1 MLFDLQYTST
11 YTVSAGKE
19 LSVSNLRD
27 FRARVGLAL
36 AASDAV
42 VVDLTRTI
50 RVDSWALL
58 ALSDLAAAFERRLTF
73 AAPDYL
79 ILSIEH
85 LKPHRYQAETPP
97 PDLGSRVL
105 GHIPAERLS
114 VRR

>member
-19 LSVSNLRD
+19 LRVSNLRE

-36 AASDAV
+36 AASDTV
-42 VVDLTRTI
+42 VVDLTRTV

-58 ALSDLAAAFERRLTF
+58 ELSDLAAMFERRLTF

-79 ILSIEH
+79 SRSIER
-85 LKPHRYQAETPP
+85 LKPHRYPAKPP
-97 PDLGSRVL
+97 ADSGSRVL
-105 GHIPAERLS
+105 DHIPAERRS

>member
-19 LSVSNLRD
+19 LRLSDLRE

-42 VVDLTRTI
+42 VVDLMRTV

-58 ALSDLAAAFERRLTF
+58 ELSDLAALFEPRLTF
-73 AAPDYL
+73 AAPDH
-79 ILSIEH
+79 LSRMIEH
-85 LKPHRYQAETPP
+85 LKPDRK
-97 PDLGSRVL
+97 DK
-105 GHIPAERLS
+105 
-114 VRR
+114 RR